1 MEGLI
6 IFIIISLIGYFFSDK
21 KGEKKPKKNPK
32 QRTENKPRTGRL
44 DELMQQMKD
53 KVNEIEEDT
62 KPLSKRQEQAR
73 KVAQQAKKRAEQL
86 AQDPRYK
93 ERVEALEQKVTAH
106 DLMDSKEVEKVRI
119 KPMDQIIK
127 EQSTASKKQKNPLFH
142 TKNDVKRAVLMAE
155 ILGPPKA
162 KRK

>member
-21 KGEKKPKKNPK
+21 KGEKKPKKNPN
-32 QRTENKPRTGRL
+32 RRSTNSPRTGRL
-44 DELMQQMKD
+44 DELMQQMKE
-53 KVNEIEEDT
+53 KMNEIEGDA

-93 ERVEALEQKVTAH
+93 ERVDALEQKVAAH
-106 DLMDSKEVEKVRI
+106 DLTDSKRVEKVRI
-119 KPMDQIIK
+119 KSMDQMLN
-127 EQSTASKKQKNPLFH
+127 EQGPTSKKQKNPLFH

>member
-21 KGEKKPKKNPK
+21 KGEKKPKKNPNR
-32 QRTENKPRTGRL
+32 RTNTGQGAGRL
-44 DELMQQMKD
+44 DDLMQQMKD
-53 KVNEIEEDT
+53 KMNEIEDDT
-62 KPLSKRQEQAR
+62 KPLSKRQQQAR
-73 KVAQQAKKRAEQL
+73 RVAQQAKKRAEQL

-93 ERVEALEQKVTAH
+93 ERVEALEQKVAVH
-106 DLMDSKEVEKVRI
+106 DVAGSKDVEKVRI
-119 KPMDQIIK
+119 KRMDQMLQ
-127 EQSTASKKQKNPLFH
+127 EQSPALKKPKNPLFH

>member
-6 IFIIISLIGYFFSDK
+6 IFIIVSLIGYFFSDK
-21 KGEKKPKKNPK
+21 KGEKSPKKNSNRRSANS
-32 QRTENKPRTGRL
+32 QNTGRL
-44 DELMQQMKD
+44 DEFMQQMKD
-53 KVNEIEEDT
+53 KMNEIEDDA

-93 ERVEALEQKVTAH
+93 ERFDALEQKIGAH
-106 DLMDSKEVEKVRI
+106 DLTDSNGVGKVRI
-119 KPMDQIIK
+119 KSMDEMLQ
-127 EQSTASKKQKNPLFH
+127 QQNSTTKKQKNPLFH

>member
-119 KPMDQIIK
+119 KPMDQIG
-127 EQSTASKKQKNPLFH
+127 
-142 TKNDVKRAVLMAE
+142 RAHV
-155 ILGPPKA
+155 
-162 KRK
+162 

>member
-6 IFIIISLIGYFFSDK
+6 IFIIVSLIGYFFSDK
-21 KGEKKPKKNPK
+21 KGEKKPTKNSSRRSANSP
-32 QRTENKPRTGRL
+32 NKGRL
-44 DELMQQMKD
+44 DDLVQQMKD
-53 KVNEIEEDT
+53 KMNEIEDDS

-86 AQDPRYK
+86 AQNPRYK
-93 ERVEALEQKVTAH
+93 ERVEALEQKVGAH
-106 DLMDSKEVEKVRI
+106 DLTDSKGVEKARI
-119 KPMDQIIK
+119 KSMDRMLN
-127 EQSTASKKQKNPLFH
+127 EQGPTSKKQKNPLFH

-162 KRK
+162 KRR